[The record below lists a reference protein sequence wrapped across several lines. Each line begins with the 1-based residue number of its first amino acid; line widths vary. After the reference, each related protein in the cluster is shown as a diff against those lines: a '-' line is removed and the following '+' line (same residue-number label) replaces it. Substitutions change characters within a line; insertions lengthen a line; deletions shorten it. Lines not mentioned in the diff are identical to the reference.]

1 MGTVRYAR
9 GNTMETTYN
18 KLVKIISEAIDSDVE
33 VSRIQNDTNLFEDLE
48 IDSISILEI
57 VCRIEEEWNISL
69 TDYPQLLDEI
79 ETVGSLVSFLEND
92 IGVNKYE

>member
-1 MGTVRYAR
+1 MARYAR
-9 GNTMETTYN
+9 GKTMETTYN